1 MGADINRVGDK
12 VTVRKSDLKGIEID
26 CSDIPDIVPILCVAA
41 TAAEGRT
48 VFKNIERLRAK
59 ESDRVQTTADMI
71 KALGGQIEFDEN
83 TITVTG
89 RALKGG
95 TVSSA
100 NDHRI
105 AMSAAIASLRCSGD
119 VTIETAEAVSKSYP
133 DFYEKFIILGG
144 KCNELCDR

>member
-1 MGADINRVGDK
+1 
-12 VTVRKSDLKGIEID
+12 
-26 CSDIPDIVPILCVAA
+26 
-41 TAAEGRT
+41 
-48 VFKNIERLRAK
+48 
-59 ESDRVQTTADMI
+59 MI

-89 RALKGG
+89 SALTGG

-133 DFYEKFIILGG
+133 DFYEKFIMLGG